1 VTGWVSADWI
11 GLDLGTSVHGS
22 EPHPLTQIHE
32 RRGKAQLKKFR
43 KQSFSMYNVASAAEA
58 AVDFSLLTAR
68 LEAAPFQN
76 GSQYESFR
84 RLSSGRAA
92 TIRRLQLLRDVLN
105 RGLLGC
111 TELVIRKLR
120 LLSTS
125 STHLLLCFSLRCA
138 SRSSSSSLSRFSLCS
153 FVTSFFS

>member
-1 VTGWVSADWI
+1 LEQV
-11 GLDLGTSVHGS
+11 LDLGTSVHGL

-32 RRGKAQLKKFR
+32 RRGKAQVKKKIFPGCT
-43 KQSFSMYNVASAAEA
+43 NVASAAEA
-58 AVDFSLLTAR
+58 AVDFSLLTTR

-105 RGLLGC
+105 HGLLGAP
-111 TELVIRKLR
+111 
-120 LLSTS
+120 SW
-125 STHLLLCFSLRCA
+125 
-138 SRSSSSSLSRFSLCS
+138 
-153 FVTSFFS
+153 